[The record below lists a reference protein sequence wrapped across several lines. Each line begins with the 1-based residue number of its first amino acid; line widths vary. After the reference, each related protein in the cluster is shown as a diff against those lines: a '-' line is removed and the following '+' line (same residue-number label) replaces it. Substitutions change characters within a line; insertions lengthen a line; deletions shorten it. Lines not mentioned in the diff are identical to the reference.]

1 MALNELRI
9 IVVDGGST
17 NNSSN
22 TAQGNNTNKKS
33 GSNKKNNDAKDTKLY
48 KMLHYSDEIKDKIS
62 NRMTPTQFYA
72 LEAGASIATQTVKSI
87 ANYYLSDIGR
97 ANGDSN
103 YQAQVNRTIEIV
115 SDISSVAGGMWSG
128 AAAGS
133 MFGPLGTA
141 IGLVAGGI
149 SSGISLGFKYA
160 ERNREYQH
168 EMFKNNT
175 SQAYNLSRANNSA
188 NTGRFR

>member
-9 IVVDGGST
+9 IVVDGGSI
-17 NNSSN
+17 NYSSN
-22 TAQGNNTNKKS
+22 TAQGNNTNKAS

-103 YQAQVNRTIEIV
+103 YQAQVNRTLEIV
-115 SDISSVAGGMWSG
+115 GDVSSFAGGMWGG

-133 MFGPLGTA
+133 MFGPMGTV
-141 IGLVAGGI
+141 IGLIAGGI

-168 EMFKNNT
+168 EMFKNET
-175 SQAYNLSRANNSA
+175 SQAYNLARANYSVW
-188 NTGRFR
+188 TGRVR